1 MPDPIERIE
10 KKLERR
16 ASRREKKKNPPMKVS
31 GRSVRE
37 LQRLIIRKSRR
48 QD

>member
-1 MPDPIERIE
+1 MSEPIEGIE

-16 ASRREKKKNPPMKVS
+16 ARRREKKKNPTMKVS